1 MDVISA
7 LASITGLLAVAAK
20 IISVSAD
27 FIRKEK
33 NAPRSMHHIVK
44 EVSDLRICLA
54 RLLPFIQGIE
64 DAPKARKAAISV
76 EDIIVISTSCI
87 IAMSDL
93 EEVLDSYKLDQPMPT
108 KTRIR
113 WAREEQKITDIL
125 ARVRVSKTSLSLVLT
140 IMTW

>member
-7 LASITGLLAVAAK
+7 LASIIGLLAVAAK
-20 IISVSAD
+20 TISVSAN
-27 FIRKEK
+27 FIRKKK
-33 NAPRSMHHIVK
+33 NAPKSMHNIVK
-44 EVSDLRICLA
+44 EVSDLHICLA

-108 KTRIR
+108 KTKIR
-113 WAREEQKITDIL
+113 WAMEEQRIADIL
-125 ARVRVSKTSLSLVLT
+125 ARVRVSKSSLSLVLN